1 MRRAAPLLAL
11 AVRRPIDCEDV
22 QAATKV
28 LEGLCALVCRG
39 QACSMP
45 LQSAPTYLHDCTAQ
59 AELRYVRDS
68 SLGRSPQLVKTVSI
82 RQIQDI

>member
-45 LQSAPTYLHDCTAQ
+45 LQTAPTYLHVCAAQ

-68 SLGRSPQLVKTVSI
+68 SLGRSP
-82 RQIQDI
+82 RQIQDIQTCPAGG